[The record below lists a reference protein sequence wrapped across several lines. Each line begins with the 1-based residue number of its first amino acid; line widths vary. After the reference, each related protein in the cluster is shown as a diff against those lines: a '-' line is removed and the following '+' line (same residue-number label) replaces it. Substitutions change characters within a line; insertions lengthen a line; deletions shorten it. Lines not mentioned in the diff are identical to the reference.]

1 MDGNRAA
8 PYSEVEFTLGD
19 EERQAAARVLS
30 IAKEDSRA
38 TMTALR
44 AMPSFA
50 SRLQAQNECEGVE
63 LVENDVLVVHVRCA
77 SLHPSPTRARIKR
90 HLHPEP
96 LDALSPALLEAL
108 DKMFAEQISQLHQKL
123 QKEAEEKQKEI
134 DDKQKETDAKFRVV
148 RKETDEKQ
156 KETDEKFRAVQKETD
171 EKWRAVEKEIDEK
184 QKETDEKFRAVQ
196 KETDEKWRAVEKEI
210 DEKQK
215 ETDEKFRALQKE
227 TDETDEKWRAV
238 EKELDALEAR
248 LVRMEIGRLVDR
260 AETAVTLRDP
270 FYSSYPLP
278 LAQAIAKVFGGPG
291 GGDGLDP
298 YTVYEHAQASNHPRF
313 RPDPRQSAFEIVIA
327 ALETQVEALETGS
340 EPQAGALYVPDADLT
355 QTRALLAEA
364 KCQSGFHQ
372 TWLAK
377 RVNALLSA
385 ASDTAAESS
394 TRSVATPTQQPLS
407 PPPCKSSLPAASEST
422 LPQASS
428 PAPLLSDTPALL
440 SDPPALDITSI
451 PPTASPC
458 TASPVAASSASVVS
472 EAKPTATPVPVP
484 APVSSVAMVRP
495 SDAAASIPLPP
506 SPTSSTASSSAART
520 STDTDKASKKTEANR
535 KKKARQKKNKMIAKD
550 KEEMEKL
557 FYGSDEDGDG
567 GAEVSGDA
575 SGAGQCAP
583 Q

>member
-364 KCQSGFHQ
+364 KS
-372 TWLAK
+372 
-377 RVNALLSA
+377 
-385 ASDTAAESS
+385 
-394 TRSVATPTQQPLS
+394 
-407 PPPCKSSLPAASEST
+407 SEST